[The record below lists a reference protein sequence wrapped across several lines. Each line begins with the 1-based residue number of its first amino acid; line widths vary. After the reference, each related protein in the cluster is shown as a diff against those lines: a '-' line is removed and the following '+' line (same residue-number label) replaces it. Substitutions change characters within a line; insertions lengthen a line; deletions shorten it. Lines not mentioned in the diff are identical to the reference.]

1 MKNLFST
8 SLFILANILLL
19 LTGCKEDELPS
30 SGEGGDIQSLP
41 IKLTETDYT
50 SDNTYYLLNDDEP
63 PEVYFDKSQRSFYVN
78 QPLQISLDD
87 EQCFLLRFYSP
98 REISNVTVWA
108 TIEGYEEDFKFIE
121 LEKVMPFQ
129 QLKIQIPFATQDLT
143 AYTRTGK
150 KIKIMQN
157 PYLTA
162 ENITLKVECQD
173 PYYKKLQAIRCTWR
187 ISFSDYSGYHWNP
200 QYYKYKLLAPHAR
213 EAVALALNMSYMY
226 SSERFEKALHEF
238 GPLHSDNNKTEID
251 KDALLKKV
259 IAYRGLSFGHCSG
272 VNGVGQGGTEMYCL
286 NEWCFLEHYVD
297 DSFETHTVFH
307 EFGHNLGYVHT
318 GNMSYEITGPGWIT
332 LCANVYRDMSLDKD
346 LPVYSRRFMHTRK
359 NTNRYDHTNYYR
371 ASKYVIEGAELD
383 AIDGGLSPWRGET
396 DPGGNEGSPVSLK
409 LDASDVPNATATTFR
424 PKDVYVYGDTMYV
437 VNDAAGHFSLEIFSI
452 ANDQKT
458 HLESIMEWTENNE
471 TNTFSRQPNGVF
483 RANGKIY
490 VTHEGSR
497 TEIFDA
503 RTKGHPFITC
513 IGNGNWGTGPTQ
525 TIHAFDVSLY
535 KGIIII
541 HDKRYMNFVEERLI
555 QPGTLP
561 LIYARSENLG
571 ETNGT
576 YGIAVDDR
584 SGLLYTTHP
593 NKRIDV
599 FKPDDMREG
608 TAPKRIRQ
616 IACKN
621 TPYAL
626 DFYQGRLF
634 VSSNG
639 TEKFCEVNPD
649 TGDIIKDYTV
659 IEDITLQAPEKFC
672 IRRNTL
678 FITDRTKEGACVYA
692 IPMNKL
698 K

>member
-8 SLFILANILLL
+8 SLFILASTLLL

-41 IKLTETDYT
+41 IKLAETDYT

-63 PEVYFDKSQRSFYVN
+63 PEVYFDKNQRSFYVN

-226 SSERFEKALHEF
+226 SSKRFEKALHEF

-297 DSFETHTVFH
+297 DSFETHTIFH

-424 PKDVYVYGDTMYV
+424 PKDVYVYEDTMYV

-458 HLESIMEWTENNE
+458 HLESITEWTENNE

-503 RTKGHPFITC
+503 QTKGHPFITC

-621 TPYAL
+621 APYAL

-634 VSSNG
+634 VSFNG

-649 TGDIIKDYTV
+649 TGDIIKDYTI